1 MTVLPALIAGSLQTL
16 PMLGMVLLLCLVCPR
31 SSPCL
36 RHVALATAL
45 GVLLL
50 LPLCALWLPE
60 IALPVLAPVPGA
72 VGVAGPDSSPVRTA
86 VTSASLGGF
95 RPAAGG
101 AIAGVWLAGAT
112 LLAIRLATGLAGAS
126 RCVSAAI
133 VGGRVMRVG
142 AGRRTRVVFSP
153 TVRMPMASGLFRP
166 TVLLPDEALRW
177 PRARRRAVL
186 RHEFAHIRRADAWTL
201 LVARVVRMFHWFNP
215 LVWLAGEQL
224 RSASEEACD
233 AVVTTRELTP
243 IAYADVLVDLAR
255 KAGCTR
261 APTPLST
268 IASAARLR
276 VRVRRLVE
284 GGWHPPRRIAAAV
297 IGGALLASP
306 ILLAMARPTFTDG
319 STRAY
324 AERYGVAPE
333 LAREVLE
340 AAGAE
345 RVEPGIA
352 FGLVSVESGFGTSRV
367 SPGGAVGLAQVLPAT
382 ADLLQ
387 PGLTLDE
394 LRQPRT
400 NLRLGFRL
408 LRGYMEVFSGD
419 LERAL
424 LAYAVGPRSAA
435 SGLSDDLPYP
445 TLVLEAARSG
455 AQPVP

>member
-1 MTVLPALIAGSLQTL
+1 MTVLSALIAGSLQTL
-16 PMLGMVLLLCLVCPR
+16 PMLGIVLLLCLVCPR
-31 SSPCL
+31 SSPGL
-36 RHVALATAL
+36 RHGALAASL
-45 GVLLL
+45 GILLF

-60 IALPVLAPVPGA
+60 IALPVLAPIPGA
-72 VGVAGPDSSPVRTA
+72 VGVVGPDSSPVRTV

-101 AIAGVWLAGAT
+101 VIAGVWLAGST

-133 VGGRVMRVG
+133 AAGRVVRVG

-153 TVRMPMASGLFRP
+153 AVRTPMASGLFRP
-166 TVLLPDEALRW
+166 IVLLPDDALHW

-201 LVARVVRMFHWFNP
+201 LIARIARMLYWFNP

-224 RSASEEACD
+224 RPASEEACD
-233 AVVTTRELTP
+233 AVVATRELP
-243 IAYADVLVDLAR
+243 PMAYADLLVSLAR
-255 KAGCTR
+255 KAGCAR
-261 APTPLST
+261 APAHLST
-268 IASAARLR
+268 VASASRLR

-284 GGWHPPRRIAAAV
+284 GGWHPPRRVAAAV
-297 IGGALLASP
+297 IGGALLAATVMF
-306 ILLAMARPTFTDG
+306 AMARPTFTDG

-324 AERYGVAPE
+324 AERYGVGPE
-333 LAREVLE
+333 LARVVLE

-352 FGLVSVESGFGTSRV
+352 FGLVSVESGFDASRV

-394 LRQPRT
+394 LRRPRT

-408 LRGYMEVFSGD
+408 LRGYGEVFSGN

>member
-16 PMLGMVLLLCLVCPR
+16 PMLGIVLLLCLVFPR
-31 SSPCL
+31 SSPAL
-36 RHVALATAL
+36 RHMALAAAL
-45 GVLLL
+45 GILLL
-50 LPLCALWLPE
+50 LPLWALWLPE
-60 IALPVLAPVPGA
+60 IALPVFAPVPGA
-72 VGVAGPDSSPVRTA
+72 VSVVGLDSSPVLTA

-95 RPAAGG
+95 RPTAGG
-101 AIAGVWLAGAT
+101 VVAGVWLAGAT

-126 RCVSAAI
+126 RCVAAAI
-133 VGGRVMRVG
+133 AAGRVVRAG

-153 TVRMPMASGLFRP
+153 VVRTPMASGLIRP
-166 TVLLPDEALRW
+166 IVLLPDAALRW

-201 LVARVVRMFHWFNP
+201 LIARIARMLYWYNP
-215 LVWLAGEQL
+215 LVWLAGEHL

-233 AVVTTRELTP
+233 AVVATRELP
-243 IAYADVLVDLAR
+243 PMAYADLLVGLAR
-255 KAGCTR
+255 VGGGTR
-261 APTPLST
+261 VPAPLTT

-284 GGWHPPRRIAAAV
+284 GGWHPPRRVPAAV
-297 IGGALLASP
+297 TGGALLAAT
-306 ILLAMARPTFTDG
+306 ILLATVKPTFTDG

-324 AERYGVAPE
+324 AERYGIAPE
-333 LAREVLE
+333 LARVVLE

-345 RVEPGIA
+345 RVVPGIA
-352 FGLVSVESGFGTSRV
+352 FGLVSVESGFDASRA
-367 SPGGAVGLAQVLPAT
+367 SPGGAVGLAQILPST

-394 LRQPRT
+394 LRRPQT

-408 LRGYMEVFSGD
+408 LRGYGEVFSGD

-435 SGLSDDLPYP
+435 SGRSDDLSYP
-445 TLVLEAARSG
+445 TRVLRAARYG